1 MKTVKGIR
9 MENGIT
15 QEEMAFLLNLSTKQ
29 YRFKEQGKKWEYI
42 RINYK
47 EVFGDDHINF
57 PWFEPGTKFK
67 DLELFKNYTMETI
80 NEE

>member
-1 MKTVKGIR
+1 M
-9 MENGIT
+9 
-15 QEEMAFLLNLSTKQ
+15 LSKKERD
-29 YRFKEQGKKWEYI
+29 YILMVIESFKSQFTSLEKRYTYEQGKKWEYI

-47 EVFGDDHINF
+47 EVFGDDYINF

-80 NEE
+80 NEK

>member
-1 MKTVKGIR
+1 M
-9 MENGIT
+9 
-15 QEEMAFLLNLSTKQ
+15 TKKEKE
-29 YRFKEQGKKWEYI
+29 YIKAIVDPFKSQFISLEKRYTYEQGKKWEYI